1 MYGRGTKVCWNNAVK
16 AKHLLTPLWVKAL
29 PMASGKTISN
39 EISLSERNPVGR
51 TGMVGRGLL
60 GRWGPNHA
68 ADPVVT
74 RYALVLYNCNGR
86 LYVLQLIPRHQSRM
100 LLCTTVFAES

>member
-1 MYGRGTKVCWNNAVK
+1 MEQLQNQLKVNASYTLKRKLPLFRNNS
-16 AKHLLTPLWVKAL
+16 L
-29 PMASGKTISN
+29 MKTVSN

-74 RYALVLYNCNGR
+74 RYTLVLYNCSVR
-86 LYVLQLIPRHQSRM
+86 LYALPPSNTNAALHNCLS
-100 LLCTTVFAES
+100 L

>member
-1 MYGRGTKVCWNNAVK
+1 MK
-16 AKHLLTPLWVKAL
+16 
-29 PMASGKTISN
+29 S
-39 EISLSERNPVGR
+39 SLSERNPVGR

-74 RYALVLYNCNGR
+74 RYILEL
-86 LYVLQLIPRHQSRM
+86 
-100 LLCTTVFAES
+100 